1 MRQTGVCVC
10 SCAYRRHNP
19 VRNHFPWSMR
29 AMARQGPPGIFAS
42 IYMYLRKTLAFAKMQ
57 INISRDML
65 LLQPPWSRAVGSLP
79 THNAT
84 PYAER
89 YYYCTTKL
97 ENHSEPR
104 PQISDTTNSLND
116 PSAIGI
122 PRSSAGISNPRL
134 SITRVGRLPQEST
147 R

>member
-1 MRQTGVCVC
+1 MRQTGACVC
-10 SCAYRRHNP
+10 SCAYKRHN
-19 VRNHFPWSMR
+19 RSQSLSMEH
-29 AMARQGPPGIFAS
+29 AHPAS
-42 IYMYLRKTLAFAKMQ
+42 SLLYTCTLRKTLAFAKMR

-65 LLQPPWSRAVGSLP
+65 LLQPPWSKAVGRLP

-97 ENHSEPR
+97 EDHSEPR
-104 PQISDTTNSLND
+104 PQISDTTDSLND